1 MVCLYIWYIERPLFE
16 FTPTL
21 VEVYKILKERGE
33 KFEIAFVPL
42 EKYIGNGEVKYKQNF
57 ESMPWY
63 ALPLCDRR
71 CNKLARNLDLERYRE
86 WGTLA
91 FVEEHELKPI
101 ISH

>member
-42 EKYIGNGEVKYKQNF
+42 AKYIGNGEVKYRQHF
-57 ESMPWY
+57 ESILGMHCPSTIEDAINW
-63 ALPLCDRR
+63 
-71 CNKLARNLDLERYRE
+71 LA
-86 WGTLA
+86 T
-91 FVEEHELKPI
+91 
-101 ISH
+101 